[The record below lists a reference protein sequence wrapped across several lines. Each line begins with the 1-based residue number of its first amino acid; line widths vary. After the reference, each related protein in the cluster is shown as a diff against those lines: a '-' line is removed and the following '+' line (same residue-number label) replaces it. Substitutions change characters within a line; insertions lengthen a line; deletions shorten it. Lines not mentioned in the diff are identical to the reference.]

1 MQKKTS
7 FTEQAAG
14 SWGDIAVHFG
24 YNESFVIKP
33 TIWVTIMISQWT
45 YLRHPMKYCLDMY
58 PVSPILHNKP
68 GRFKAHDF

>member
-1 MQKKTS
+1 MIIPNIWKNKKCSKPPTRKYIFNAKKTS

-45 YLRHPMKYCLDMY
+45 
-58 PVSPILHNKP
+58 
-68 GRFKAHDF
+68 